1 MNQFKLPF
9 FKQFEQGKLVFEKQ
23 RGIASVQLENRWTTT
38 PSIRLEGG
46 MGSLIHALAQQI
58 PLQKILTQQQVTH
71 LTAQGQGSIYLN
83 TKDQTDAETVVD
95 ADYVLIALSPRLA
108 AQPLKRT
115 SEILRLSMDQHQQLH
130 QTTFFGKTA
139 LLGLLANGR
148 RIIQAI
154 WLVPLRLQR

>member
-1 MNQFKLPF
+1 
-9 FKQFEQGKLVFEKQ
+9 
-23 RGIASVQLENRWTTT
+23 
-38 PSIRLEGG
+38 

-71 LTAQGQGSIYLN
+71 LTAQGQGRIYLNTKYLN

-95 ADYVLIALSPRLA
+95 ADYVLIALAPRLA